1 MIARVWRGVTLASR
15 AEEYLEHLR
24 ETGLRDFA
32 QTPGNRGVQVIRR
45 VQGEHCEFQIIS
57 LWDSMD
63 AVRRFA
69 GKEAERSRYW
79 DADEEFLL
87 EMEPLVRH
95 YEVAEQIP
103 DPSLAPGQT

>member
-1 MIARVWRGVTLASR
+1 MIARVWRGVTLASK
-15 AEEYLEHLR
+15 ADEYLEHLR
-24 ETGLRDFA
+24 ETGLRDFS

-103 DPSLAPGQT
+103 DPSVTPGKG